1 MNKKAWKD
9 RTWKIKKTSSVYI
22 IGNKKLNNRERD
34 NTSKDS
40 TNTLIFSQEIMIQE
54 CASLL
59 ERIFI
64 TVC

>member
-1 MNKKAWKD
+1 MKRQNME
-9 RTWKIKKTSSVYI
+9 KKTSSVYI

>member
-1 MNKKAWKD
+1 MKRQNME
-9 RTWKIKKTSSVYI
+9 KKTSSVYI

-34 NTSKDS
+34 NSSKDS
-40 TNTLIFSQEIMIQE
+40 INTLIFSQEIMIQE
-54 CASLL
+54 CASFL